1 MKRFLTATMIAVG
14 FAAVA
19 NAASLT
25 ITPDKTSY
33 NVGESI
39 VLTITGDSGGV
50 AAQGVFGALALSGTG
65 SMTYV
70 SGSQSPISSFGGAL
84 PWTPSAVGA
93 QNTVFNQIVG
103 VTPFPGDWTSPLA
116 VATYT
121 AATLGV
127 VNIGWN
133 NDSSVGALNFFGIA
147 VGDAGTASITIVPEP
162 TTASLL
168 ALGLIGLA
176 MRRRGST

>member
-33 NVGESI
+33 SVGESI
-39 VLTITGDSGGV
+39 VLTITGDSGGL

-65 SMTYV
+65 SAAYV
-70 SGSQSPISSFGGAL
+70 SGSQNQISSFGGGL
-84 PWTPSAVGA
+84 PWTMSAVGA
-93 QNTVFNQIVG
+93 QNTVFNQIAG
-103 VTPFPGDWTSPLA
+103 VNPLPGDWTSPLA
-116 VATYT
+116 TATFT
-121 AATLGV
+121 AASVGTV
-127 VNIGWN
+127 AIGWD
-133 NDSSVGALNFFGIA
+133 NDGTPGALNFFGIA

>member
-39 VLTITGDSGGV
+39 VLTITGDSGGA

-93 QNTVFNQIVG
+93 QNTVFNQIAG
-103 VTPFPGDWTSPLA
+103 VSPFPGDWTAPLA
-116 VATYT
+116 TATYI
-121 AATLGV
+121 AGAPGI
-127 VNIGWN
+127 VNVGWN
-133 NDSSVGALNFFGIA
+133 NDSTPGPLAFFGIA
-147 VGDAGTASITIVPEP
+147 VGDAGTASVNIIPEP
-162 TTASLL
+162 TTAALMGLGLLGL
-168 ALGLIGLA
+168 ALAG
-176 MRRRGST
+176 RRQ